1 VLTKENGVGPRN
13 EGDDGL
19 NENEDDRVDDA
30 TLGIE

>member
-1 VLTKENGVGPRN
+1 VLTKENGARFATQ
-13 EGDDGL
+13 GDTGL